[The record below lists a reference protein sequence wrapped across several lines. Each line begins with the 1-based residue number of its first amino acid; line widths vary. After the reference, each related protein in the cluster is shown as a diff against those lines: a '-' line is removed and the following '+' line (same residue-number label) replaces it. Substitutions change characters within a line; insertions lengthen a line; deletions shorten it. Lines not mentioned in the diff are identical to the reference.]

1 MTDTKKTQA
10 RISCR
15 VQPGLKERVEAASRL
30 TGLTLTS
37 FVEVALSEKA
47 EAVLAQEERI
57 LLSQRAFE
65 EFLKALE
72 TPVAPS
78 PKALEAVQRYKQKP
92 AP

>member
-1 MTDTKKTQA
+1 MNDRKPNQA

-15 VQPGLKERVEAASRL
+15 VQPGLKEKVEAASRL

-37 FVEVALSEKA
+37 FVEVALAEKA

-57 LLSQRAFE
+57 LLSQKAFE
-65 EFLKALE
+65 DFLKALDN
-72 TPVAPS
+72 PPAPS
-78 PKALEAVQRYKQKP
+78 PKALEAVLRYKQNH